1 MDEDMFR
8 LTSSPSVS
16 NDSDSDDEMPE
27 LEGQEGANPA
37 GMSEEQLS
45 KAKQSRLVTYG
56 ENLCFIICFTFNSPL
71 PGFSPSF
78 LLISVWLKIS
88 LGSRPF
94 LTPFYRSEKKARKAI
109 SKLGLKPV
117 PGVARVTIK
126 KSKNIL
132 FVIQKPDVYKS
143 QGAETYIVFGE
154 AKIEDLSAQVSKPRL
169 EQFLLWEA
177 LLCIEI
183 IMLRLLWCFWRP

>member
-1 MDEDMFR
+1 MFR

-56 ENLCFIICFTFNSPL
+56 ENLCFIICFTFNLPL

-78 LLISVWLKIS
+78 LIKDLTWFKAFSNTILQVREESKESHLQAWTQARAR
-88 LGSRPF
+88 SRPCHHQEVKEH
-94 LTPFYRSEKKARKAI
+94 LVRHPEARC
-109 SKLGLKPV
+109 
-117 PGVARVTIK
+117 
-126 KSKNIL
+126 
-132 FVIQKPDVYKS
+132 IQKS
-143 QGAETYIVFGE
+143 G
-154 AKIEDLSAQVSKPRL
+154 S
-169 EQFLLWEA
+169 
-177 LLCIEI
+177 
-183 IMLRLLWCFWRP
+183 